1 MRANRLIMNIVIAS
15 ILGFAICLLIKS
27 ITIHRDIQSSAV
39 FVAELDKEV
48 MPGQR
53 ITAESLLK
61 DIDHVDVKSIRLKTA
76 GEALE
81 DMKKEMPELTYLSDN
96 PFRDIIIFQTHDLK
110 AKDVATWSHQITDI
124 SGIKEVFYDKALL
137 DELAQDNGRPRI
149 GVMTLA
155 LLILIG
161 SLIILALRIKRDLKS
176 YQEEVKIYSLA
187 GASDQELIE
196 HRRLWS
202 TKWGAITAGLASL
215 VMLVNI
221 LFMNTTLLDG
231 VEITLL
237 QSIISIVIMAVIVIG
252 AHTLVTH
259 QSLKAYFAQLNPSVK
274 K

>member
-1 MRANRLIMNIVIAS
+1 MCI
-15 ILGFAICLLIKS
+15 
-27 ITIHRDIQSSAV
+27 RDS
-39 FVAELDKEV
+39 
-48 MPGQR
+48 
-53 ITAESLLK
+53 
-61 DIDHVDVKSIRLKTA
+61 
-76 GEALE
+76 
-81 DMKKEMPELTYLSDN
+81 
-96 PFRDIIIFQTHDLK
+96 
-110 AKDVATWSHQITDI
+110 
-124 SGIKEVFYDKALL
+124 
-137 DELAQDNGRPRI
+137 
-149 GVMTLA
+149 
-155 LLILIG
+155 

-221 LFMNTTLLDG
+221 LFMNSTLLDG

-237 QSIISIVIMAVIVIG
+237 QSIISIVIMAVLVIG

>member
-39 FVAELDKEV
+39 FVAELEKDIK
-48 MPGQR
+48 PGQR
-53 ITAESLLK
+53 MTAESLLK
-61 DIDHVDVKSIRLKTA
+61 DIDEIDASSIQLKSA
-76 GEALE
+76 SAALE
-81 DMKKEMPELTYLSDN
+81 EMKKDMPELDYLSDN
-96 PFRDIIIFQTHDLK
+96 PFRDIITFQTTDLK
-110 AKDVATWSHQITDI
+110 ARDVDQWKHQITDI
-124 SGIKEVFYDKALL
+124 AGVKEVYYDRALL
-137 DELAQDNGRPRI
+137 DQLAKDSGRPRL
-149 GVMTLA
+149 GVAALA

-161 SLIILALRIKRDLKS
+161 SLVILSLRIQRDLRS
-176 YQEEVKIYSLA
+176 YHEEAKILSLA
-187 GASDQELIE
+187 GSSDGELIS
-196 HRRLWS
+196 HRRAWS
-202 TKWGAITAGLASL
+202 SKWGGITAGLASL

-231 VEITLL
+231 IEITLL
-237 QSIISIVIMAVIVIG
+237 QSIISIAIMAVMVVG